1 MSVSARNQLHGKV
14 SAVRSGSVNDEIEI
28 TLDKG
33 GQLVSVVTSNS
44 RARLGLEKGKE
55 VVALVKAPWIIL
67 ASEDSGMVFSARN
80 QYPGQVTSLEKGAV
94 NATIHILTDEGSE
107 LTAVITNESMT
118 EMGISEG
125 ERIVALIKASS
136 VLLAVKQPP
145 KSA

>member
-55 VVALVKAPWIIL
+55 VVALVKAPGLSLLLRIAAWCFLPAI
-67 ASEDSGMVFSARN
+67 STPARS
-80 QYPGQVTSLEKGAV
+80 PRLKGV
-94 NATIHILTDEGSE
+94 
-107 LTAVITNESMT
+107 
-118 EMGISEG
+118 
-125 ERIVALIKASS
+125 R
-136 VLLAVKQPP
+136 
-145 KSA
+145 

>member
-1 MSVSARNQLHGKV
+1 M
-14 SAVRSGSVNDEIEI
+14 
-28 TLDKG
+28 
-33 GQLVSVVTSNS
+33 
-44 RARLGLEKGKE
+44 
-55 VVALVKAPWIIL
+55 
-67 ASEDSGMVFSARN
+67 FSARN
-80 QYPGQVTSLEKGAV
+80 QYPGQVTSLERGAV